1 MCVCVCVCVCVNVLR
16 LLPGDGHVVFV
27 GRDDGH
33 VRGVRAAASGAA
45 LLLEEGGV
53 GVGRQR
59 RAGVD
64 GGEDLRREIAA
75 IKQ

>member
-1 MCVCVCVCVCVNVLR
+1 M
-16 LLPGDGHVVFV
+16 VFV

-75 IKQ
+75 

>member
-1 MCVCVCVCVCVNVLR
+1 MCVNALW

-27 GRDDGH
+27 GRDGGH

-45 LLLEEGGV
+45 LLLEESGV
-53 GVGRQR
+53 RVGRQR
-59 RAGVD
+59 RACVD